1 MAESGLHSATAASES
16 WLEVI
21 DSDSPVLLI
30 TPHGGRA
37 EPRTRSLSNPKV
49 NDLHTADI
57 TRGLAARLG
66 ASALINVAMD
76 RNRLDCNRLSQI
88 IERAP
93 WLLEMI
99 ADRGGAI
106 VARHGRVTVLLIHG
120 WNIIEPRLDFGLG
133 LRNSGGELRP
143 PGSAC
148 VSASDDFING
158 PLAGLADRLHHHG
171 IKPTYGMRYPGGGL
185 QNLLQAFTARHR
197 QSSNAPLRSIS
208 ETAMNGVVDAAQ
220 LELSVSIRMPGE
232 LRARCEDAIAQV
244 FSANGADWH
253 APRAPLVVN
262 RAPRPPV
269 ARSEI
274 GAAATVAASGRVG
287 IEFYDPAARIGAMAS
302 FDVGGAAVGA
312 RIMML
317 FDRHRAALFTAEGRP
332 TRSSSAVTHGPL
344 SLGRE
349 GESIVLAF
357 RGPAVIVP
365 DATAYLSIER
375 ALASGRLDGDTEVN
389 ARFEIDHAGGEF
401 DFDRI
406 LSAPGAA
413 QDRASSSASF
423 GRIAGQVCIDG
434 AARTVNGFARA
445 GMSFTGLGPD
455 KFTARRMIWACF
467 EDKEAPRA
475 LEARSIAAG
484 DGPPGRSARI
494 LGAGGWS
501 PCELRD
507 LTIETPSVEQ
517 PPHRIFASLTR
528 PDGSSCEVEGS
539 VECFI
544 PLSRPGPGNSRIY
557 TSLGFARFRSG
568 AHRGAGMFEYSRV
581 AGSVL
586 TDDDESNE
594 YDSDTD

>member
-1 MAESGLHSATAASES
+1 MPESALHRATAASES

-88 IERAP
+88 IDRAP

-99 ADRGGAI
+99 ADRIGAI

-120 WNIIEPRLDFGLG
+120 WNIIEPRLDFGMG
-133 LRNSGGELRP
+133 LRTSGGELRP
-143 PGSAC
+143 SGSAC

-208 ETAMNGVVDAAQ
+208 ETAANGVVDAAQ

-232 LRARCEDAIAQV
+232 LRARCEDAIAQL
-244 FSANGADWH
+244 FSANGADSH
-253 APRAPLVVN
+253 APRTPLVVN

-274 GAAATVAASGRVG
+274 GAAATVAAPGRVG

-302 FDVGGAAVGA
+302 FDVGGAGMGA

-344 SLGRE
+344 SLRRE

-375 ALASGRLDGDTEVN
+375 ALASGRLDGNTEVN
-389 ARFEIDHAGGEF
+389 LRFEIDHAGGEF

-406 LSAPGAA
+406 LSRPGAA
-413 QDRASSSASF
+413 HDSASSSASF

-445 GMSFTGLGPD
+445 GMSFTGLGPG

-475 LEARSIAAG
+475 LEARSVATG
-484 DGPPGRSARI
+484 DAPPGRNARI

-501 PCELRD
+501 ACELLD
-507 LTIETPSVEQ
+507 LTIDTPSVEE
-517 PPHRIFASLTR
+517 PPHRIFASLRR

-544 PLSRPGPGNSRIY
+544 PLSRPGPGDSRIY
-557 TSLGFARFRSG
+557 TSLGFASFRSG
-568 AHRGAGMFEYSRV
+568 THRGAGMFEYSH
-581 AGSVL
+581 AADSVL
-586 TDDDESNE
+586 TAADENNE
-594 YDSDTD
+594 NDSD

>member
-1 MAESGLHSATAASES
+1 MPESGFHTEVAASKS

-37 EPRTRSLSNPKV
+37 EPRTRSIPNPKV
-49 NDLHTADI
+49 NDLHTAGI

-76 RNRLDCNRLSQI
+76 RNRLDCNRLSQL

-99 ADRGGAI
+99 ADRVGAI
-106 VARHGRVTVLLIHG
+106 VKRHGRVTVLLIHG

-133 LRNSGGELRP
+133 LRHSGGELRP

-171 IKPTYGMRYPGGGL
+171 IQPTYGMRYPGGGL
-185 QNLLQAFTARHR
+185 QNLVQAFTARHR

-208 ETAMNGVVDAAQ
+208 ETAVNGFVDAAQ
-220 LELSVSIRMPGE
+220 LELSVSVRMPGE

-244 FSANGADWH
+244 FSANDADWH

-262 RAPRPPV
+262 RAPRPRAPK
-269 ARSEI
+269 SEI
-274 GAAATVAASGRVG
+274 GAAATVAAPGRVG

-302 FDVGGAAVGA
+302 FDVGGAGMGA

-332 TRSSSAVTHGPL
+332 TRSSSAVAHGPL
-344 SLGRE
+344 SLRRE

-365 DATAYLSIER
+365 DATAYLSIEH

-389 ARFEIDHAGGEF
+389 ARFEIDHAGGGF

-406 LSAPGAA
+406 LSSSGAT

-423 GRIAGQVCIDG
+423 GRIAGRVCIDG
-434 AARTVNGFARA
+434 AARTVKGFARA

-475 LEARSIAAG
+475 LEARSVATA
-484 DGPPGRSARI
+484 DKPPGRSARI

-507 LTIETPSVEQ
+507 LTIDTASVEE

-528 PDGSSCEVEGS
+528 PDGSSCEVEGG

-557 TSLGFARFRSG
+557 TSLGFASFRTG

-581 AGSVL
+581 ADSVP
-586 TDDDESNE
+586 TAADENNE
-594 YDSDTD
+594 YDSNSD

>member
-1 MAESGLHSATAASES
+1 MPESGLHIPTAASES

-21 DSDSPVLLI
+21 DSDSPLLLI
-30 TPHGGRA
+30 APHGGRA
-37 EPRTRSLSNPKV
+37 EPRTRSMLNPKV
-49 NDLHTADI
+49 NDLHTAEI

-99 ADRGGAI
+99 ADRVDAI
-106 VARHGRVTVLLIHG
+106 VARHGRITVLLIHG

-148 VSASDDFING
+148 VSACDDFING
-158 PLAGLADRLHHHG
+158 PLAGLAERLHRHG

-197 QSSNAPLRSIS
+197 DSSNAPLRAIS
-208 ETAMNGVVDAAQ
+208 EIAMTGVVDAAQ
-220 LELSVSIRMPGE
+220 LELSVALRMPGE
-232 LRARCEDAIAQV
+232 LRARCEDSIADV
-244 FSANGADWH
+244 FSGNGNTQVS
-253 APRAPLVVN
+253 RSSIVIN
-262 RAPRPPV
+262 RAPRPAV
-269 ARSEI
+269 VKSEI
-274 GAAATVAASGRVG
+274 GAAASVAAPGRIG
-287 IEFYDPAARIGAMAS
+287 IEFYDPAARFGAMAS
-302 FDVGGAAVGA
+302 FDVGGAGMGA

-317 FDRHRAALFTAEGRP
+317 FDHHCAALFTAEGRP
-332 TRSSSAVTHGPL
+332 TRSASAVTHGPL
-344 SLGRE
+344 SLRRE

-357 RGPAVIVP
+357 HGPAVIVP

-375 ALASGRLDGDTEVN
+375 ALASGRLDGNTEVEM
-389 ARFEIDHAGGEF
+389 RFEIDRAGGEF

-406 LSAPGAA
+406 LSP
-413 QDRASSSASF
+413 
-423 GRIAGQVCIDG
+423 DG
-434 AARTVNGFARA
+434 AADALASSVAFGRVVGKVCIGGASRTVNGFARA
-445 GMSFTGLGPD
+445 GMSFTGLGPQ

-467 EDKEAPRA
+467 EDNDAPRA
-475 LEARSIAAG
+475 LEARSVATA
-484 DGPPGRSARI
+484 DASPNRSARI
-494 LGAGGWS
+494 LGADGWS
-501 PCELRD
+501 ACDLRD
-507 LTIETPSVEQ
+507 LTIETASVEE

-528 PDGSSCEVEGS
+528 PDGSSCELEGS

-544 PLSRPGPGNSRIY
+544 PLSRPGPEQSRIY
-557 TSLGFARFRSG
+557 TSLGFASFRSS

-581 AGSVL
+581 ADSVL
-586 TDDDESNE
+586 TTKTADENE
-594 YDSDTD
+594 DTDSD

>member
-1 MAESGLHSATAASES
+1 MIYQQPAGASAASES

-21 DSDSPVLLI
+21 DSDSPILLI
-30 TPHGGRA
+30 APHGGRA
-37 EPRTRSLSNPKV
+37 EPRTRSIPNPKV

-76 RNRLDCNRLSQI
+76 RNRLDCNRLSQVT
-88 IERAP
+88 ERAP

-99 ADRGGAI
+99 ALRVGAI
-106 VARHGRVTVLLIHG
+106 VARHGRAVVLLIHG
-120 WNIIEPRLDFGLG
+120 WNIIEPRLDFGVG
-133 LRNSGGELRP
+133 LRHSGGELRP

-158 PLAGLADRLHHHG
+158 PLAGLAHRLHQHG

-197 QSSNAPLRSIS
+197 HSPNAPLRSIA

-220 LELSVSIRMPGE
+220 LELSVSVRMPGE

-244 FSANGADWH
+244 FSANGADSH

-274 GAAATVAASGRVG
+274 GAAASVAAPGRVG

-302 FDVGGAAVGA
+302 FDVGGAGMGA

-332 TRSSSAVTHGPL
+332 TRSGSAVIHGPL
-344 SLGRE
+344 SLRRE

-389 ARFEIDHAGGEF
+389 ARFEIDQAGGEF
-401 DFDRI
+401 DFERI
-406 LSAPGAA
+406 LSAAGAA
-413 QDRASSSASF
+413 QNSGSPGVSF
-423 GRIAGQVCIDG
+423 GRIAGQVRIDG

-445 GMSFTGLGPD
+445 GISFTGLGPQ
-455 KFTARRMIWACF
+455 KFNARRMIWACF
-467 EDKEAPRA
+467 EGREAPRA
-475 LEARSIAAG
+475 LEARAVATG
-484 DGPPGRSARI
+484 DAPPGHSARI

-501 PCELRD
+501 ACQLRD
-507 LTIETPSVEQ
+507 LTIDTPSVEQ

-528 PDGSSCEVEGS
+528 PDGSPCEPEGS

-544 PLSRPGPGNSRIY
+544 PLSRPGPANSRIY
-557 TSLGFARFRSG
+557 TSLGFASFRTG
-568 AHRGAGMFEYSRV
+568 AHRGVGMFEYSRV
-581 AGSVL
+581 ADSVL
-586 TDDDESNE
+586 TTAGENDD
-594 YDSDTD
+594 DSDTD

>member
-1 MAESGLHSATAASES
+1 MPESALHTATAASKS

-21 DSDSPVLLI
+21 DADSPVLLI

-37 EPRTRSLSNPKV
+37 EPRTRSIPNPKV

-88 IERAP
+88 IDRAP

-99 ADRGGAI
+99 ADRIGAI

-133 LRNSGGELRP
+133 LRTSGGELRP
-143 PGSAC
+143 SGSAC

-185 QNLLQAFTARHR
+185 QNLVQAFTARHR

-208 ETAMNGVVDAAQ
+208 ETAANGVVDAAQ

-244 FSANGADWH
+244 FSANGADSH
-253 APRAPLVVN
+253 APRTPIVVN

-274 GAAATVAASGRVG
+274 GAAATVAAPGRVG

-302 FDVGGAAVGA
+302 FDVGGAGMGA

-344 SLGRE
+344 SLTRE
-349 GESIVLAF
+349 GDAIVLAF

-375 ALASGRLDGDTEVN
+375 ALASGRLDGDTEVKL
-389 ARFEIDHAGGEF
+389 RFEIDHAGGEF

-406 LSAPGAA
+406 LSTPGAA
-413 QDRASSSASF
+413 QDGASSSASF
-423 GRIAGQVCIDG
+423 GRIAGQVRIDG
-434 AARTVNGFARA
+434 AERTVNGFARA
-445 GMSFTGLGPD
+445 GMSFTGLGPG

-467 EDKEAPRA
+467 EDKNAPRA
-475 LEARSIAAG
+475 VGARSVATG
-484 DGPPGRSARI
+484 DAPPGRNARI

-501 PCELRD
+501 ACALAD
-507 LTIETPSVEQ
+507 LTIDTPSVEE

-544 PLSRPGPGNSRIY
+544 PLSRPGPGDSRIY
-557 TSLGFARFRSG
+557 TSLGFASFRIG
-568 AHRGAGMFEYSRV
+568 AHLGSGMFEYSHT
-581 AGSVL
+581 ADSVL
-586 TDDDESNE
+586 TADDENNE
-594 YDSDTD
+594 NDSDSD

>member
-1 MAESGLHSATAASES
+1 MAESALHTAAAACES

-21 DSDSPVLLI
+21 DSDSSVLLI

-37 EPRTRSLSNPKV
+37 EPRTRSIPNPKV

-99 ADRGGAI
+99 ADRVGAV

-120 WNIIEPRLDFGLG
+120 WNIIEPRVDFGLG
-133 LRNSGGELRP
+133 LRHWGGELRP

-158 PLAGLADRLHHHG
+158 RLAGLADRLHRHG
-171 IKPTYGMRYPGGGL
+171 IKPTYGMRYPGGGF

-197 QSSNAPLRSIS
+197 DSSNAPLRSIS
-208 ETAMNGVVDAAQ
+208 EAAASGAVDAAQ
-220 LELSVSIRMPGE
+220 LELSVALRMPGE
-232 LRARCEDAIAQV
+232 LRARCEDAIAQA
-244 FSANGADWH
+244 FSANGAEPH
-253 APRAPLVVN
+253 TARAPIVVN

-274 GAAATVAASGRVG
+274 GAAASVAAPGRVG

-302 FDVGGAAVGA
+302 FDVGGAAMGA
-312 RIMML
+312 RIMIL

-332 TRSSSAVTHGPL
+332 TRSLGAVTHGSL
-344 SLGRE
+344 SLTRA

-357 RGPAVIVP
+357 RGPSVIVP
-365 DATAYLSIER
+365 DAAAYLSIEH
-375 ALASGRLDGDTEVN
+375 ALASGRLDANTEVS
-389 ARFEIDHAGGEF
+389 ARFDIDPAGGDF
-401 DFDRI
+401 DFDRA
-406 LSAPGAA
+406 LSPSGAT
-413 QDRASSSASF
+413 QDRGSSSVSF
-423 GRIAGQVCIDG
+423 GRISGQVRIDG
-434 AARTVNGFARA
+434 VVRTVNGFARA

-467 EDKEAPRA
+467 DDKEAPAA
-475 LEARSIAAG
+475 LEARSIETG
-484 DGPPGRSARI
+484 DTPPIRSARI

-501 PCELRD
+501 ACELRD
-507 LTIETPSVEQ
+507 LTIDTASVEQ
-517 PPHRIFASLTR
+517 PPHRIFASLTL
-528 PDGSSCEVEGS
+528 PDGSSSELKGV

-544 PLSRPGPGNSRIY
+544 PLSRPGPGHARIY
-557 TSLGFARFRSG
+557 TSLGFASFRIG
-568 AHRGAGMFEYSRV
+568 AHRGAGMFEYSRQ
-581 AGSVL
+581 G
-586 TDDDESNE
+586 
-594 YDSDTD
+594 

>member
-1 MAESGLHSATAASES
+1 MAESALHTAAAVCES

-21 DSDSPVLLI
+21 DSDSSVLLI

-37 EPRTRSLSNPKV
+37 EPRTRSIPNPKV

-99 ADRGGAI
+99 ADRVGTI

-120 WNIIEPRLDFGLG
+120 WNIIEPRVDFGLG
-133 LRNSGGELRP
+133 LRHSGGELRP

-158 PLAGLADRLHHHG
+158 RLAGLADHLHHHG
-171 IKPTYGMRYPGGGL
+171 IKPTYGTRYPGGGF

-197 QSSNAPLRSIS
+197 DSSNAPLRSIS
-208 ETAMNGVVDAAQ
+208 EAAASGAVDAAQ
-220 LELSVSIRMPGE
+220 LELSVALRMPGE
-232 LRARCEDAIAQV
+232 LRARCEDAIAHA
-244 FSANGADWH
+244 FSANGAEPH
-253 APRAPLVVN
+253 ATRAPIVVN

-269 ARSEI
+269 AKSEI
-274 GAAATVAASGRVG
+274 GAAASVAAPGRVG

-302 FDVGGAAVGA
+302 FDVGGAAMGA
-312 RIMML
+312 RIMIL
-317 FDRHRAALFTAEGRP
+317 FERRRAALFTAEGRP
-332 TRSSSAVTHGPL
+332 TRSLGAVTHGPL
-344 SLGRE
+344 SLTRA

-365 DATAYLSIER
+365 DAAAYLSIEH
-375 ALASGRLDGDTEVN
+375 ALASGRLDGNTEVN
-389 ARFEIDHAGGEF
+389 VRFDIDRAGGEF
-401 DFDRI
+401 DLDRA
-406 LSAPGAA
+406 LSTPGTAD
-413 QDRASSSASF
+413 DRASSSVSF
-423 GRIAGQVCIDG
+423 GRISGQVCIDG

-445 GMSFTGLGPD
+445 GTSFTGLGPG

-467 EDKEAPRA
+467 DDKEAPRA
-475 LEARSIAAG
+475 LEARSVETG
-484 DGPPGRSARI
+484 NTPPIRTARI

-501 PCELRD
+501 ACELGD
-507 LTIETPSVEQ
+507 LTIDTASAEQ
-517 PPHRIFASLTR
+517 PPHRISASLTR
-528 PDGSSCEVEGS
+528 PDGSTCELKGV

-544 PLSRPGPGNSRIY
+544 PLSRPGPAHSRIY
-557 TSLGFARFRSG
+557 TSLGFASFRSG
-568 AHRGAGMFEYSRV
+568 TRRGAGMFEYSRQ
-581 AGSVL
+581 G
-586 TDDDESNE
+586 
-594 YDSDTD
+594 

>member
-1 MAESGLHSATAASES
+1 MPESGLHTAGVAAES

-30 TPHGGRA
+30 TPHGGHA
-37 EPRTRSLSNPKV
+37 EPRTRSIPNPKV

-99 ADRGGAI
+99 ADRVGAI

-208 ETAMNGVVDAAQ
+208 ETAVNGVVDAAQ
-220 LELSVSIRMPGE
+220 LELSVSIRMPGV
-232 LRARCEDAIAQV
+232 LRTRCEDAIAQV
-244 FSANGADWH
+244 FSANGADSH
-253 APRAPLVVN
+253 VPRTPLVVN
-262 RAPRPPV
+262 RAPRPPA

-274 GAAATVAASGRVG
+274 GAAASVAAPGRVG

-302 FDVGGAAVGA
+302 FDVGGAGMGA

-332 TRSSSAVTHGPL
+332 TRSTGAVAHGPL
-344 SLGRE
+344 SLRRE

-401 DFDRI
+401 DFDRV

-423 GRIAGQVCIDG
+423 GRISGRVRIDG

-445 GMSFTGLGPD
+445 GMSFTGLGPGN
-455 KFTARRMIWACF
+455 FTARRMIWACF

-475 LEARSIAAG
+475 IETRSVATRDA
-484 DGPPGRSARI
+484 PPVRSARI

-501 PCELRD
+501 PCDTARSRD
-507 LTIETPSVEQ
+507 RYTFGRATA
-517 PPHRIFASLTR
+517 ASHFR
-528 PDGSSCEVEGS
+528 VVDA
-539 VECFI
+539 
-544 PLSRPGPGNSRIY
+544 PGWVVMR
-557 TSLGFARFRSG
+557 T
-568 AHRGAGMFEYSRV
+568 
-581 AGSVL
+581 
-586 TDDDESNE
+586 
-594 YDSDTD
+594 

>member
-1 MAESGLHSATAASES
+1 MPEFGLHTAVAASES

-21 DSDSPVLLI
+21 DSDSSVLLI

-37 EPRTRSLSNPKV
+37 EPRTRSLPNPKV

-99 ADRGGAI
+99 ADRVGAI

-133 LRNSGGELRP
+133 LRISDGELRP

-197 QSSNAPLRSIS
+197 QSSHAPLRSIS
-208 ETAMNGVVDAAQ
+208 ETAASGVVDAAQ

-232 LRARCEDAIAQV
+232 LRTRCEDAIAQA
-244 FSANGADWH
+244 FSANGAHSH

-274 GAAATVAASGRVG
+274 GAAGSVAAPGRVG
-287 IEFYDPAARIGAMAS
+287 IEFYDPAAHIGAMAS

-332 TRSSSAVTHGPL
+332 TRSSGAVTHGPL
-344 SLGRE
+344 SLRRE

-365 DATAYLSIER
+365 DAAAYLSIER
-375 ALASGRLDGDTEVN
+375 ALASGRLDGGTEVN
-389 ARFEIDHAGGEF
+389 ARFEIDHTGGEF

-406 LSAPGAA
+406 ASSPGAA
-413 QDRASSSASF
+413 HDPASSSASF
-423 GRIAGQVCIDG
+423 GRISGRVCIDG
-434 AARTVNGFARA
+434 SARTVNGFARA

-467 EDKEAPRA
+467 EDKGAPRA
-475 LEARSIAAG
+475 LEARSVATRDA
-484 DGPPGRSARI
+484 PPIRTARV
-494 LGAGGWS
+494 LGASGWS

-507 LTIETPSVEQ
+507 LSIDTPSVEE
-517 PPHRIFASLTR
+517 PPRRIFASLTR
-528 PDGSSCEVEGS
+528 SDGSSCELEGS

-544 PLSRPGPGNSRIY
+544 PLSRPGPGDSRIY
-557 TSLGFARFRSG
+557 TSLGFASFRTG

-581 AGSVL
+581 ADPVL
-586 TDDDESNE
+586 TAADDNNE
-594 YDSDTD
+594 YDADSD

>member
-1 MAESGLHSATAASES
+1 MPESGLNTATAASES

-37 EPRTRSLSNPKV
+37 EPRTRSIPNPKV

-99 ADRGGAI
+99 AHRVGAI

-133 LRNSGGELRP
+133 LRTSGGELRP
-143 PGSAC
+143 SGSAC

-197 QSSNAPLRSIS
+197 QSSNAALRSIS
-208 ETAMNGVVDAAQ
+208 ETAATGVVDAAQ

-232 LRARCEDAIAQV
+232 LRTRCEGAIAQV
-244 FSANGADWH
+244 FSANGADSH
-253 APRAPLVVN
+253 VPRAPLVVN
-262 RAPRPPV
+262 RTPRPPV

-274 GAAATVAASGRVG
+274 GAAATVAAPGRVG
-287 IEFYDPAARIGAMAS
+287 IEFYDPTARVGAMAS
-302 FDVGGAAVGA
+302 FDVGGAGMGA

-344 SLGRE
+344 SLQRE
-349 GESIVLAF
+349 GDAIVLAF

-375 ALASGRLDGDTEVN
+375 ALASGRLDGNTEVH

-406 LSAPGAA
+406 LSSYGAA
-413 QDRASSSASF
+413 QDGASSSASF
-423 GRIAGQVCIDG
+423 GRIEGQVCIDG
-434 AARTVNGFARA
+434 ATRTVYGFARA
-445 GMSFTGLGPD
+445 GMSFTGLGPG

-467 EDKEAPRA
+467 EDQNAPRA
-475 LEARSIAAG
+475 LEARSVATA
-484 DGPPGRSARI
+484 DAPPGRSARI

-501 PCELRD
+501 PCELAD
-507 LTIETPSVEQ
+507 LTIDTPSVEA
-517 PPHRIFASLTR
+517 PPHHIFASLTR

-544 PLSRPGPGNSRIY
+544 PLSRPGPGDSRIY
-557 TSLGFARFRSG
+557 TSLGFASFGSG
-568 AHRGAGMFEYSRV
+568 VHRGAGMFEYSRA

-586 TDDDESNE
+586 TDDDENNE
-594 YDSDTD
+594 FDSDSD